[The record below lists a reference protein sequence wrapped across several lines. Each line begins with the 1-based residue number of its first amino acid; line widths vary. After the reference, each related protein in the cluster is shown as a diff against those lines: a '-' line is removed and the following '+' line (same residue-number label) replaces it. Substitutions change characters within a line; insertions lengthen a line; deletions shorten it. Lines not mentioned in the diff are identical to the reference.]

1 MKPFTIQTWN
11 ALFAIAIATLFI
23 TFMLSGCGKTGSP
36 TTPTGPGS
44 GSGSNP
50 PVPPPVSTPVAP
62 PVISQVSPLQGPAA
76 TAVTI
81 TGTGFSDTIANDTVY
96 INGIM
101 AKITAASGT
110 QLAITVPP
118 LAGSGP
124 VAVRVH
130 GDSVT
135 GPAFTYVYQYVV
147 VTLAGNGAQGD
158 ADGTG
163 AAAGFNYPIGI
174 AADANGNL
182 YVGDQLNEKVRKITP
197 AGVVTTLAGNGAPA
211 SADGVGSS
219 ATFYYPTGVTV
230 DPSGNIY
237 VTDLGGNTIRK
248 VTSGG
253 VVTTVAGDGGA
264 GATNGPASTA
274 TFRSPAGVAID
285 KSGNLYITDAS
296 NNQIRMVTPGA
307 VVSTF
312 AGSGP
317 QGSADG
323 TGAAASFYYP
333 YGIAIDASGNLYVAD
348 TRNNK
353 IRKITP
359 AGVVST
365 LAGGGAVGSADGT
378 GTAASFNYPAGIAV
392 DSIGNL
398 YIADVGNNEIR
409 KVTPAGV
416 VTTVA
421 GSTTPGDVD
430 GTGSAAAFSNPYG
443 VTVDKSGNIY
453 VTEQGNDKVRKII
466 IQ

>member
-1 MKPFTIQTWN
+1 MKPFTVQTWN

-36 TTPTGPGS
+36 ASPTGS

-50 PVPPPVSTPVAP
+50 PVTPPVITPVAP
-62 PVISQVSPLQGPAA
+62 PVITQVSPLEGPAA

-81 TGTGFSDTIANDTVY
+81 TGTGFSDTTANDTVY
-96 INGIM
+96 INGM
-101 AKITAASGT
+101 MTKITAASAT
-110 QLAITVPP
+110 QLVVTVPA

-124 VAVRVH
+124 VAIRVH

-135 GPAFTYVYQYVV
+135 GPAFTYVFQYVV
-147 VTLAGNGAQGD
+147 VTLAGNGAQGN

-197 AGVVTTLAGNGAPA
+197 ASVVTTLAGSGAVG

-219 ATFYYPTGVTV
+219 ATFYYPTGVAV

-237 VTDLGGNTIRK
+237 VADLGGNTIRE

-253 VVTTVAGDGGA
+253 VVTTVAGDGGS
-264 GATNGPASTA
+264 GSTNGTASTA

-317 QGSADG
+317 QGSADATG
-323 TGAAASFYYP
+323 TAASFYYP

-348 TRNNK
+348 ARNNK

-365 LAGGGAVGSADGT
+365 LAGSGTVGFADGP
-378 GTAASFNYPAGIAV
+378 GTAASFSYPAGIAV
-392 DSIGNL
+392 DSTGNL

-430 GTGSAAAFSNPYG
+430 GTGSAAAFSDPYG
-443 VTVDKSGNIY
+443 VAVDKSGNIY
-453 VTEQGNDKVRKII
+453 VTEQGNDKVRKIT

>member
-1 MKPFTIQTWN
+1 MKPFTVQTWN
-11 ALFAIAIATLFI
+11 AFFAIAIAVLFI
-23 TFMLSGCGKTGSP
+23 SIMLSGCGKTSSP
-36 TTPTGPGS
+36 TSPTGS
-44 GSGSNP
+44 GTGSNP
-50 PVPPPVSTPVAP
+50 PVPPPVSTPAAP
-62 PVISQVSPLQGPAA
+62 PVINQVSPLEGPAA

-96 INGIM
+96 INGMM

-124 VAVRVH
+124 LAVRVH

-135 GPAFTYVYQYVV
+135 GPVFTYVYQYVV
-147 VTLAGNGAQGD
+147 VTLAGQGAQGN

-163 AAAGFNYPIGI
+163 TAAGFNYPIGI
-174 AADANGNL
+174 AADTTGNL
-182 YVGDQLNEKVRKITP
+182 YVGDQFNEKVRKITP
-197 AGVVTTLAGNGAPA
+197 AGVVTTLAGSGAVG
-211 SADGVGSS
+211 SGDGAGSS
-219 ATFYYPTGVTV
+219 ATFYYPTGVAV
-230 DPSGNIY
+230 DNSGNIY
-237 VTDLGGNTIRK
+237 VTDLGGNTIRR

-253 VVTTVAGDGGA
+253 AVTTVAGDGGTGSANGA
-264 GATNGPASTA
+264 GATA
-274 TFRSPAGVAID
+274 TFSSPTGVAVD
-285 KSGNLYITDAS
+285 KSGNLYIADAS
-296 NNQIRMVTPGA
+296 NNKIRMITSSG

-348 TRNNK
+348 ARNNK

-365 LAGGGAVGSADGT
+365 LCGSGSVGAADGT
-378 GTAASFNYPAGIAV
+378 GTAASFSYPAGIAV
-392 DSIGNL
+392 DNSGNL
-398 YIADVGNNEIR
+398 YVADVGNNEIR

-421 GSTTPGDVD
+421 GSTTPGDAD
-430 GTGSAAAFSNPYG
+430 GTGSAAAFSDPYG
-443 VTVDKSGNIY
+443 VAIDKTGNIY
-453 VTEQGNDKVRKII
+453 VTEQGNDKVRKIT

>member
-1 MKPFTIQTWN
+1 MKPF
-11 ALFAIAIATLFI
+11 ALLTPKTLFPIVSAILFI
-23 TFMLSGCGKTGSP
+23 TVMLSACGKTGSP
-36 TTPTGPGS
+36 TTPTGS

-50 PVPPPVSTPVAP
+50 PVPPPASTPVAP
-62 PVISQVSPLQGPAA
+62 PVINQVSPLQGPAA

-81 TGTGFSDTIANDTVY
+81 TGTGFSDTTANDTVY
-96 INGIM
+96 INGMM

-110 QLAITVPP
+110 QLVVAVPP

-147 VTLAGNGAQGD
+147 VTLAGQGAQGNS
-158 ADGTG
+158 DGTG
-163 AAAGFNYPIGI
+163 TAAGFNYPIGI
-174 AADANGNL
+174 AADASGNL

-197 AGVVTTLAGNGAPA
+197 AGVVTTLAGNGTPA
-211 SADGVGSS
+211 SADGTGNS

-248 VTSGG
+248 VTSTG
-253 VVTTVAGDGGA
+253 VVTTVAGDGGSGSA
-264 GATNGPASTA
+264 NGAAATA
-274 TFRSPAGVAID
+274 TFRSPTGVAID
-285 KSGNLYITDAS
+285 KSGNLYIADAA
-296 NNQIRMVTPGA
+296 NNMIRMITPGGI
-307 VVSTF
+307 VSTL

-348 TRNNK
+348 ARNNK
-353 IRKITP
+353 IRKITS

-365 LAGGGAVGSADGT
+365 FAGSGGLGSADGT
-378 GTAASFNYPAGIAV
+378 GTAASFNYPAGIAI
-392 DSIGNL
+392 DSAGNL
-398 YIADVGNNEIR
+398 YVADVDNSEIR
-409 KVTPAGV
+409 KITPAGV

-421 GSTTPGDVD
+421 GSTTAGDTD
-430 GTGSAAAFSNPYG
+430 GTGSAAAFSYPYG

-453 VTEQGNDKVRKII
+453 VTEQGNDKVRKIT

>member
-1 MKPFTIQTWN
+1 MKPFTVQTWN
-11 ALFAIAIATLFI
+11 ALFAIAIAILFVTI
-23 TFMLSGCGKTGSP
+23 MLSGCGKTGSP
-36 TTPTGPGS
+36 TTPTGS

-50 PVPPPVSTPVAP
+50 PVTPPVSTPVAP
-62 PVISQVSPLQGPAA
+62 PVINQVSPLEGPAA
-76 TAVTI
+76 TTVTI
-81 TGTGFSDTIANDTVY
+81 TGTGFSDTTANDTVY
-96 INGIM
+96 INGMI
-101 AKITAASGT
+101 AKISMASAI
-110 QLAITVPP
+110 QLVVTVPA

-135 GPAFTYVYQYVV
+135 GPTFTYVFQYVV

-230 DPSGNIY
+230 DPSGNVY

-253 VVTTVAGDGGA
+253 VVTTVAGDGGT
-264 GATNGPASTA
+264 GSTNGPASTA
-274 TFRSPAGVAID
+274 TFSSPAGVAID
-285 KSGNLYITDAS
+285 KSGNLYISDAS

-317 QGSADG
+317 KGSADG

-348 TRNNK
+348 ARNNK

-359 AGVVST
+359 AGVVNT
-365 LAGGGAVGSADGT
+365 LCGSGSVGAADGT
-378 GTAASFNYPAGIAV
+378 GTAATFSYPAGIAV
-392 DSIGNL
+392 DNSGNL
-398 YIADVGNNEIR
+398 YVADVGNNEIR

-421 GSTTPGDVD
+421 GSTTAGDID
-430 GTGSAAAFSNPYG
+430 GTGSAAAFSDPYG
-443 VTVDKSGNIY
+443 VAIDKSGNIY
-453 VTEQGNDKVRKII
+453 VTEQGNDKVRKIT